1 MNVCVVLAL
10 PAHQQVLNL
19 TVSSGCTARQA
30 VNAAIAAG
38 LKPDLDKLDV
48 EKAPLGVFGER
59 VSDDAPL
66 SEGDRV
72 EIYRPLQQD
81 PMELRRQRAASESG
95 GLSKRRK

>member
-1 MNVCVVLAL
+1 MKVSVVLAL
-10 PAHQQVLNL
+10 PTRQQIIKLSVA
-19 TVSSGCTARQA
+19 SGCTARQA
-30 VNAAIAAG
+30 VQAAKGAG
-38 LKPDLDKLDV
+38 LEFFTNEVDLDN
-48 EKAPLGVFGER
+48 APLGIYGER
-59 VSDDAPL
+59 VSDEAQL